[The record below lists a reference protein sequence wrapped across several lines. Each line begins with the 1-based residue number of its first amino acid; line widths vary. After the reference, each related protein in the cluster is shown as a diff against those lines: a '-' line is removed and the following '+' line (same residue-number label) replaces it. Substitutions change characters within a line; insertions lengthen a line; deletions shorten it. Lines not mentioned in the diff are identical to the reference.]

1 MMRLQESKVKPLP
14 MPGVLAPSPGL
25 GVCDGA
31 ARAAVEG
38 YIAGIFQ
45 ISYGAQVNEFM
56 PLLVGLR
63 ESLDFSAAL
72 GLRGGS
78 DGPLFCEQYLTDP
91 VETYVPALFGETA
104 ERGRIFEMGH
114 LVASNHGHAALLYTL
129 VGAALYEAGIDY
141 LLFTANRAVRISLQ
155 RNGFAGK
162 QIAVADRRRLGAAGD
177 DWGSYYESGPR
188 VMLGDVRAAMRR
200 RTAVPAIRQ
209 LLRQYQTGIDGLVAA
224 IEELQL

>member
-1 MMRLQESKVKPLP
+1 MMRLQQSTAKPPLN
-14 MPGVLAPSPGL
+14 PGLLAPARGL
-25 GVCDGA
+25 SVCDGA
-31 ARAAVEG
+31 ARSEVEG

-63 ESLDFSAAL
+63 ETIDFSAAL
-72 GLRGGS
+72 GLRGAADGS
-78 DGPLFCEQYLTDP
+78 LFCEQYLSNP
-91 VETYVPALFGETA
+91 VESYVHTVFGQTTA
-104 ERGRIFEMGH
+104 RERIFEMGH

-155 RNGFAGK
+155 RNGFAGE
-162 QIAVADRRRLGAAGD
+162 QIAEADRRLLGPSSG

-200 RTAVPAIRQ
+200 RTADPMIRQ
-209 LLRQYQTGIDGLVAA
+209 LLHQYQSDIEALVHS
-224 IEELQL
+224 IEALQA